1 MPGFDVPL
9 ADGRAGCDHPL
20 SLNGEVSLMAKVGD
34 RIRLSSMK
42 GPDREGVVTAVTGSL
57 MRVRWLSGE
66 ETTMVPAPGT
76 LTVLA
81 ATTAEPRTT
90 AAKKGAAKK
99 TAAARKTTSKRSA
112 PKKQAA
118 GKTKGAKRPAR

>member
-1 MPGFDVPL
+1 
-9 ADGRAGCDHPL
+9 
-20 SLNGEVSLMAKVGD
+20 MAKVGD

-118 GKTKGAKRPAR
+118 GKTKGPSVRRADRPFQRPPDAHRGNAYTRAGRSGS